1 MQVPPAHHPRLIAGV
16 FAGQAGPQACSAIR
30 RPNNR
35 GIFCAYS
42 RSTQVTIVRVLSRG
56 SLLAIGSSILLT
68 SCASAP
74 GPSAA
79 GGKGK
84 QELLLVSY
92 AVTKGA
98 YDRILPKFVADWKAK
113 TGQEIQI
120 RTSYGGSGMQARA
133 VIDGLDADL
142 ATLALSADILK
153 LQDAG
158 LIQPGWEQEL
168 PSDSIIT
175 HSTVA
180 FLTRPGNPKGVHTWR
195 DLVKPGVTVVTA
207 NPKTS
212 GGARWN
218 FLGLWG
224 SVSQTGGDQQQ
235 AEAFVTN
242 VYKNVDN
249 LPKDA
254 REASDVF
261 LKRDQGD
268 VLLNYEN
275 EAILATRTGDLK
287 APFVVPEVN
296 IRIEGPVA
304 VVDTV
309 VDRKGT
315 RKAAEALAAFLFT
328 EEAQQIFAEEG
339 FRPTNPSVWQRV
351 KDRFAP
357 VKQFF
362 SVKDFG
368 GWQTVNKTFFD
379 NGGLWD
385 RLFAQSR

>member
-1 MQVPPAHHPRLIAGV
+1 MHQ
-16 FAGQAGPQACSAIR
+16 F
-30 RPNNR
+30 
-35 GIFCAYS
+35 
-42 RSTQVTIVRVLSRG
+42 LSRG
-56 SLLAIGSSILLT
+56 SVLVLSSSVLLT
-68 SCASAP
+68 SCGTATS
-74 GPSAA
+74 PSAD

-98 YDRILPKFVADWKAK
+98 YDKILPKFAADWKAK
-113 TGQEIQI
+113 TGQEIKI
-120 RTSYGGSGMQARA
+120 RTSYGGSGTQTRA
-133 VIDGLDADL
+133 VIDGLDADV
-142 ATLALSADILK
+142 ATLALSADVLK
-153 LQDAG
+153 LQEAG
-158 LIQPGWEQEL
+158 LIQPGWEKEL

-175 HSTVA
+175 NSAVA
-180 FLTRPGNPKGVHTWR
+180 FLTRPGNPKGVRSWN

-224 SVSQTGGDQQQ
+224 SVTQTGGDQKQ
-235 AEAFVTN
+235 AETFVTN

-304 VVDTV
+304 VVDKV

-315 RKAAEALAAFLFT
+315 RKAAQALAAYLFT

-357 VKQFF
+357 VKTFF

-368 GWQTVNKTFFD
+368 GWAAVNKTFFD

>member
-1 MQVPPAHHPRLIAGV
+1 LTRGV
-16 FAGQAGPQACSAIR
+16 LLALG
-30 RPNNR
+30 
-35 GIFCAYS
+35 
-42 RSTQVTIVRVLSRG
+42 G
-56 SLLAIGSSILLT
+56 SLLLS
-68 SCASAP
+68 SCASSS
-74 GPSAA
+74 GPSTAEK
-79 GGKGK
+79 GGK

-98 YDRILPKFVADWKAK
+98 YDKILPKFAAEWKAK
-113 TGQEIQI
+113 TGQEIKI
-120 RTSYGGSGMQARA
+120 RTSYGGSGTQTRA
-133 VIDGLDADL
+133 VIDGLDADV

-153 LQDAG
+153 LQEAG

-168 PSDSIIT
+168 PSESIIT
-175 HSTVA
+175 NSAVA
-180 FLTRPGNPKGVHTWR
+180 FLTRPGNPKAVRTWK
-195 DLVKPGVTVVTA
+195 DLIKPGVTVVTA

-235 AEAFVTN
+235 AEAYVTS

-275 EAILATRTGDLK
+275 EAILATKTGDLK

-304 VVDTV
+304 VVDKV

-315 RKAAEALAAFLFT
+315 RKAAEALAAYLFT

-339 FRPTNPSVWQRV
+339 FRPTNANVWQRV

-368 GWQTVNKTFFD
+368 GWSQVNKTFFD

-385 RLFAQSR
+385 RLFANSR

>member
-1 MQVPPAHHPRLIAGV
+1 MTI
-16 FAGQAGPQACSAIR
+16 
-30 RPNNR
+30 
-35 GIFCAYS
+35 S
-42 RSTQVTIVRVLSRG
+42 RSVLPRPLAAPLLLALGG
-56 SLLAIGSSILLT
+56 SLLLVACESSK
-68 SCASAP
+68 A
-74 GPSAA
+74 PSATGEA
-79 GGKGK
+79 SKQ
-84 QELLLVSY
+84 QELLVVSY

-98 YDRILPKFVADWKAK
+98 YDRILPRFAADWKAK
-113 TGQEIQI
+113 TGQELKI
-120 RTSYGGSGMQARA
+120 RTSYGGSGTQTRA
-133 VIDGLDADL
+133 IIDGLEADV
-142 ATLALSADILK
+142 ATLALSADVLK
-153 LQDAG
+153 LQQAG

-168 PSDSIIT
+168 PSGSIIT
-175 HSTVA
+175 NSAVA
-180 FLTRPGNPKGVHTWR
+180 FLTRPGNPKGIRSWN

-224 SVSQTGGDQQQ
+224 SISQTGGSQQ
-235 AEAFVTN
+235 AAEAYVTSVYRN
-242 VYKNVDN
+242 VEN

-287 APFVVPEVN
+287 APFVVPELN

-304 VVDTV
+304 VVDRV

-315 RKAAEALAAFLFT
+315 RKAAEALAAYLFS
-328 EEAQQIFAEEG
+328 EEAQQVFAEEG
-339 FRPTNPSVWQRV
+339 FRPTNPTVWARV
-351 KDRFAP
+351 KSRFAP

-362 SVKDFG
+362 SVKEFG
-368 GWQTVNKTFFD
+368 GWEAVNKTFFD

>member
-1 MQVPPAHHPRLIAGV
+1 V
-16 FAGQAGPQACSAIR
+16 
-30 RPNNR
+30 
-35 GIFCAYS
+35 
-42 RSTQVTIVRVLSRG
+42 
-56 SLLAIGSSILLT
+56 
-68 SCASAP
+68 
-74 GPSAA
+74 
-79 GGKGK
+79 
-84 QELLLVSY
+84 
-92 AVTKGA
+92 
-98 YDRILPKFVADWKAK
+98 
-113 TGQEIQI
+113 
-120 RTSYGGSGMQARA
+120 
-133 VIDGLDADL
+133 
-142 ATLALSADILK
+142 TLALSADVLK
-153 LQDAG
+153 LEESG
-158 LIQPGWEQEL
+158 LIQAGWEQEL
-168 PSDSIIT
+168 PNSSIVT
-175 HSTVA
+175 NSAVA
-180 FLTRPGNPKGVHTWR
+180 FLTRPGNPKQIGTWK

-224 SVSQTGGDQQQ
+224 SITQAGGTPQQ
-235 AEAFVTN
+235 AEAYVTS

-275 EAILATRTGDLK
+275 EAILATKTGDLK
-287 APFVVPEVN
+287 DPFVVPELN

-304 VVDTV
+304 VVDKN

-315 RKAAEALAAFLFT
+315 RKAAEALAAYLFS
-328 EEAQQIFAEEG
+328 EEAQQVFAEEG
-339 FRPTNPSVWQRV
+339 FRPTSPTVWARM

-368 GWQTVNKTFFD
+368 GWSQVNQQFFGE
-379 NGGLWD
+379 GGIWD
-385 RLFAQSR
+385 RLFASTR

>member
-1 MQVPPAHHPRLIAGV
+1 MLLVACEA
-16 FAGQAGPQACSAIR
+16 PQA
-30 RPNNR
+30 
-35 GIFCAYS
+35 
-42 RSTQVTIVRVLSRG
+42 
-56 SLLAIGSSILLT
+56 
-68 SCASAP
+68 
-74 GPSAA
+74 PSATGEA
-79 GGKGK
+79 SKQ
-84 QELLLVSY
+84 QELLVVSY

-98 YDRILPKFVADWKAK
+98 YDRILPRFAADWKAK
-113 TGQEIQI
+113 TGQELKI
-120 RTSYGGSGMQARA
+120 RTSYGGSGTQTRA
-133 VIDGLDADL
+133 IIDGLEADV
-142 ATLALSADILK
+142 ATLALSADVLK
-153 LQDAG
+153 LQQAG

-168 PSDSIIT
+168 PSGSIIT
-175 HSTVA
+175 NSAVA
-180 FLTRPGNPKGVHTWR
+180 FLTRPGNPKGIRSWN
-195 DLVKPGVTVVTA
+195 DLVKPGVKVVTA

-224 SVSQTGGDQQQ
+224 SISQTGGSQQQ
-235 AEAFVTN
+235 AEAYVTSVYRN
-242 VYKNVDN
+242 VEN

-287 APFVVPEVN
+287 APFVVPELN

-304 VVDTV
+304 VVDQV

-315 RKAAEALAAFLFT
+315 RKAAEALAAYLFS
-328 EEAQQIFAEEG
+328 EEAQQVFAEEG
-339 FRPTNPSVWQRV
+339 FRPTNPTVWERV
-351 KDRFAP
+351 KSRFAP

-362 SVKDFG
+362 SVQEFG
-368 GWQTVNKTFFD
+368 GWDAVNKTFFD

>member
-1 MQVPPAHHPRLIAGV
+1 MAIQR
-16 FAGQAGPQACSAIR
+16 FSA
-30 RPNNR
+30 
-35 GIFCAYS
+35 S
-42 RSTQVTIVRVLSRG
+42 RSLATSSLLALAG
-56 SLLAIGSSILLT
+56 SLLLVACGAPKGPT
-68 SCASAP
+68 GAGDASQQ
-74 GPSAA
+74 
-79 GGKGK
+79 
-84 QELLLVSY
+84 QELLVVSY

-98 YDRILPKFVADWKAK
+98 YERILPRFAAAWKAK
-113 TGQEIQI
+113 TGQDLKI
-120 RTSYGGSGMQARA
+120 RTSYGGSGTQTRA
-133 VIDGLDADL
+133 IIDGLEADV
-142 ATLALSADILK
+142 ATLALSADVIK
-153 LQDAG
+153 LQQAG

-168 PSDSIIT
+168 PSGSIIT
-175 HSTVA
+175 NSAVA
-180 FLTRPGNPKGVHTWR
+180 FLTRPGNPKGIRSWR
-195 DLVKPGVTVVTA
+195 DLVNPGVTVVTA

-224 SVSQTGGDQQQ
+224 SITQTGGSQQQ
-235 AEAFVTN
+235 AEAFVTSVYRN
-242 VYKNVDN
+242 VEN

-275 EAILATRTGDLK
+275 EAILATRNGDLK
-287 APFVVPEVN
+287 APFIVPESN

-304 VVDTV
+304 VVDEV

-315 RKAAEALAAFLFT
+315 RKAAEALAAYLFSD
-328 EEAQQIFAEEG
+328 EAQQIFAEEG
-339 FRPTNPSVWQRV
+339 FRPTNPVVWRRV
-351 KDRFAP
+351 RSRFAA

-368 GWQTVNKTFFD
+368 GWNAVDTTFFD

-385 RLFAQSR
+385 RLFAKSR